1 MKKAVN
7 IISKP
12 QTNELRKRL
21 LKMEVKDFT
30 CFSSP
35 LVLSFAQNKTY
46 HIRTY
51 GCQANMRDE
60 EIMAGLLEN
69 VGFKKTDDI
78 LTANLII
85 LNTCCVRENAEN
97 KVIGEIGSL
106 KNYRLSNEDVLLA
119 VCGCMV
125 QQEHMIDLIVKKYR
139 HVDLIFGTHN
149 LDNLIEL
156 IDISL
161 RDNSRVV
168 DVKSRPIE
176 IIEKLPSRRNLKHK
190 AFVNISYGCDKFCTY
205 CIVPYTRGQERSRPK
220 EEILSECQELINNGY
235 QEITLLGQNVNSY
248 GKDLKN
254 NTTFSMLLEEVAK
267 LKIPRLRFLT
277 SHPFDFSS
285 DIIDVMKTY
294 PNIMKYV
301 HLPVQSGSDEIL
313 KLMGRKYTS
322 KQYLQIIKDL
332 RKNLPGVH
340 ISTDLIVGFPGEG
353 EKQFLETLKVVKEA
367 AYESAFTFI
376 YSSRVGTPA
385 AKLIDNV
392 SREVKGERFQ
402 RLVDTL
408 EVSIKKAADQMVGK
422 TYPVLVD
429 GISKKKKEIL
439 SGYTETNKLV
449 HFPGDESLIGQIVY
463 VEILKSHLHS
473 LRGKIVDGVNK

>member
-106 KNYRLSNEDVLLA
+106 KNYRLNNEDVLLA

-176 IIEKLPSRRNLKHK
+176 IIEKLPSLRNLKHK

-235 QEITLLGQNVNSY
+235 QEITLLGQNVNS
-248 GKDLKN
+248 
-254 NTTFSMLLEEVAK
+254 
-267 LKIPRLRFLT
+267 
-277 SHPFDFSS
+277 
-285 DIIDVMKTY
+285 
-294 PNIMKYV
+294 
-301 HLPVQSGSDEIL
+301 
-313 KLMGRKYTS
+313 
-322 KQYLQIIKDL
+322 
-332 RKNLPGVH
+332 
-340 ISTDLIVGFPGEG
+340 
-353 EKQFLETLKVVKEA
+353 
-367 AYESAFTFI
+367 
-376 YSSRVGTPA
+376 
-385 AKLIDNV
+385 
-392 SREVKGERFQ
+392 
-402 RLVDTL
+402 
-408 EVSIKKAADQMVGK
+408 
-422 TYPVLVD
+422 
-429 GISKKKKEIL
+429 
-439 SGYTETNKLV
+439 
-449 HFPGDESLIGQIVY
+449 
-463 VEILKSHLHS
+463 
-473 LRGKIVDGVNK
+473 